1 MIARAFDLGRQSL
14 QHPSC
19 FSCPGPW
26 TPFPKAN
33 PFPEAALLLLFLLYY
48 PPVQKDQ
55 GSESGVYGGT
65 GGKASGSGF

>member
-48 PPVQKDQ
+48 SPVQ
-55 GSESGVYGGT
+55 
-65 GGKASGSGF
+65 